1 MYLLTNWLQAERMKK
16 VINILSNRNEY
27 CLLVKRAFDNDFY
40 NKIIKE
46 KKDSFKKAK
55 THYPTSYRNNERQV
69 IDTEEFSNQLFQ
81 EIKNYIPKEIE
92 IQGISKQE
100 FGKWK
105 LDSLN
110 SRIRICRYL
119 PNQYFNKHLDG
130 VHFVSET
137 KQSKLT
143 FMIYL
148 NGCEDFDG
156 GRTLF
161 FNSKQ
166 DDTIIES
173 YKPEKGDLIIFDHN
187 LWHSGEEVLNGEK
200 YILRSDII
208 YQKIE
213 GIEQLDEGFCA
224 EGHLGY
230 IWTAT
235 IIDDKLITS
244 GRDKKIKIWSK
255 EGNKISEITGHRNSI
270 LSLIKFDKNTI
281 ISASRDTTIKI
292 WKITKDNS
300 FQLSESVIY
309 HKGAVLSLCRISDDY
324 FFSGGADG
332 VLNQINING
341 KLKISQKAHNEWIWD
356 IAKIDSKY
364 YATISEDG
372 SIKIWQYD
380 SLKEVVIWKEE
391 IPINSIVVE
400 EKTILLG
407 RLDGIIIKLEFD
419 DLSKTLNELDR
430 KKCHDGIIRRL
441 SIDENFIYSAS
452 EDNTLKVWTKENLNF
467 IELYEHRNFVQDIAL
482 IEDSIIT
489 VSYDGEITKKKK
501 PVGKNG

>member
-1 MYLLTNWLQAERMKK
+1 MKK
-16 VINILSNRNEY
+16 IINILSNRNEY
-27 CLLVKRAFDNDFY
+27 CLLVKRAFDNDFCDR
-40 NKIIKE
+40 IIKE

-69 IDTEEFSNQLFQ
+69 LDTEELSNQLFQ
-81 EIKNYIPKEIE
+81 EIKNYIPEEIE
-92 IQGISKQE
+92 IKGINRE
-100 FGKWK
+100 EHGKWK

-130 VHFVSET
+130 VHYISAT

-148 NGCEDFDG
+148 NGHEDFVG

-166 DDTIIES
+166 DDTILES

-213 GIEQLDEGFCA
+213 GVEHLEKGFCG

-235 IIDDKLITS
+235 MIDDKLITS

-255 EGNKISEITGHRNSI
+255 EGIKISEILGHRNSI
-270 LSLIKFDKNTI
+270 LNLIAFDKNTI
-281 ISASRDTTIKI
+281 ISASRDTKIKI
-292 WKITKDNS
+292 WKRTKDDNL
-300 FQLSESVIY
+300 QLNKELSY
-309 HKGAVLSLCRISDDY
+309 HEGAVLSLCKINEND

-332 VLNQINING
+332 ILNQINVSGELVRNC
-341 KLKISQKAHNEWIWD
+341 KAHNEWIWD
-356 IAKIDSKY
+356 ITKIDSNY

-372 SIKIWQYD
+372 AVKVWKYD
-380 SLKEVVIWKEE
+380 SLEQVAIWKEKV
-391 IPINSIVVE
+391 PINSIITE
-400 EKTILLG
+400 DKIILLG
-407 RLDGIIIKLEFD
+407 RLDGIIIKLKFD
-419 DLSKTLNELDR
+419 ALNKSLSELVR

-441 SIDENFIYSAS
+441 SIDDNFIYSAS
-452 EDNTLKVWTKENLNF
+452 EDNTLKVWTKEKLNF
-467 IELYEHRNFVQDIAL
+467 IELFEHKNFVQDIAL
-482 IEDSIIT
+482 IEDSIIS
-489 VSYDGEITKKKK
+489 VSYDGEINKKKK
-501 PVGKNG
+501 PVGNRVARNND